1 MRAAAALVRGVV
13 DAVVGNRRQ
22 EDQMIRQIESEAKQM
37 DEEGRS
43 IVVVDAPTNVGLSP
57 PGPGREPGVCAL
69 ASALRVN
76 GIVSRLGA
84 ADGGAV
90 KSPQYKP
97 EIDPSTGVLGGE
109 ALRSFSLDLAEL
121 VGAVVQEGKFP
132 FVLGGDCSI
141 LIGNMLALR
150 RRGRFGMVFIDG
162 HLDFRH
168 LGNSELIG
176 AAAGA
181 DLALVSGRGPD
192 RLANIDGLGPL
203 VRDDDIVA
211 LGEREDYPEW
221 RDIHDTDI
229 TVWDLWKMRSLGV
242 NRVALKTLEKM
253 ESSGVEGFWVHLDA
267 DVLDDAIMPAVDSR
281 QPGGLSYTE
290 LIELLRPLLGSPLAA
305 GMQVTIFDPE
315 LDRDGKIA
323 AKFTDAL
330 IEAFSSARRGVQ
342 DTRNTTTCAPSL
354 EDVKRPRQ

>member
-1 MRAAAALVRGVV
+1 
-13 DAVVGNRRQ
+13 
-22 EDQMIRQIESEAKQM
+22 MIRLIEREANYM
-37 DEEGRS
+37 DKEGRS
-43 IVVVDAPTNVGLSP
+43 IIVVDAPMNLGLSP

-69 ASALRVN
+69 ASALRAN
-76 GIVSRLGA
+76 GILSRLGA
-84 ADGGAV
+84 MDGGAV
-90 KSPQYKP
+90 ASPLYTPK
-97 EIDPSTGVLGGE
+97 IDPSTGVLGGE
-109 ALRSFSLDLAEL
+109 ALRSFSMDLAER

-141 LIGNMLALR
+141 LLGNMLALR
-150 RRGRFGMVFIDG
+150 RRGRFGLVFIDG

-168 LGNSELIG
+168 PGNSELVG

-192 RLANIDGLGPL
+192 RLANIEGLGPL
-203 VRDDDIVA
+203 VRDDDTVA

-253 ESSGVEGFWVHLDA
+253 EASGVEGFWVHLDA

-281 QPGGLSYTE
+281 QPDGLGYAE
-290 LIELLRPLLGSPLAA
+290 LIELLRPLLGSSLVA

-330 IEAFSSARRGVQ
+330 VEAFSSTRRVVQ
-342 DTRNTTTCAPSL
+342 GTLNTRTRAPSL
-354 EDVKRPRQ
+354 EAARRPRK

>member
-1 MRAAAALVRGVV
+1 
-13 DAVVGNRRQ
+13 
-22 EDQMIRQIESEAKQM
+22 MIRQIESEAKQM

-141 LIGNMLALR
+141 LIGNMMALR
-150 RRGRFGMVFIDG
+150 RRGRFGLVFIDG

-168 LGNSELIG
+168 PGNSELIG

>member
-1 MRAAAALVRGVV
+1 MDREGRRIEVV
-13 DAVVGNRRQ
+13 DA
-22 EDQMIRQIESEAKQM
+22 A
-37 DEEGRS
+37 
-43 IVVVDAPTNVGLSP
+43 TNVGLSP
-57 PGPGREPGVCAL
+57 PSPGREPGVRGL
-69 ASALRVN
+69 ASALRAN

-84 ADGGAV
+84 TDGGAV
-90 KSPQYKP
+90 ASPPYRS
-97 EIDPSTGVLGGE
+97 EIDPSTGVRNDE
-109 ALRSFSLDLAEL
+109 ALRSFSLDLAER

-141 LIGNMLALR
+141 LIGNMMALR
-150 RRGRFGMVFIDG
+150 RRGRFGLVFIDG

-168 LGNSELIG
+168 PGNSELIG

-221 RDIHDTDI
+221 RDINDSDI

-242 NRVALKTLEKM
+242 TGVALKTVEKM
-253 ESSGVEGFWVHLDA
+253 EASGVEGFWVHLDA
-267 DVLDDAIMPAVDSR
+267 DVLDDVIMPAVDSR
-281 QPGGLSYTE
+281 QPDGLSYAE
-290 LIELLRPLLGSPLAA
+290 LIELLRPFLGSPLAA

-315 LDRDGKIA
+315 LDKNGKIA
-323 AKFTDAL
+323 EEFTDAL
-330 IEAFSSARRGVQ
+330 VEAFSSARRVVQ
-342 DTRNTTTCAPSL
+342 DTRNTRTCDPS
-354 EDVKRPRQ
+354 P

>member
-1 MRAAAALVRGVV
+1 
-13 DAVVGNRRQ
+13 
-22 EDQMIRQIESEAKQM
+22 M

-141 LIGNMLALR
+141 LIGNMMALR
-150 RRGRFGMVFIDG
+150 RRGRFGLVFIDG

-168 LGNSELIG
+168 PGNSELIG

-281 QPGGLSYTE
+281 QPDGLSYTE

>member
-1 MRAAAALVRGVV
+1 M
-13 DAVVGNRRQ
+13 
-22 EDQMIRQIESEAKQM
+22 AK
-37 DEEGRS
+37 EGRN
-43 IVVVDAPTNVGLSP
+43 ILVVDAPTNLGLSP
-57 PGPGREPGVCAL
+57 PGPGREPGVYGL
-69 ASALRVN
+69 ASALRAN

-84 ADGGAV
+84 TDGGV
-90 KSPQYKP
+90 VTSPPYTPQ
-97 EIDPSTGVLGGE
+97 IDPSTGVLGGT
-109 ALRSFSLDLAEL
+109 ALRSFSLDLAER

-141 LIGNMLALR
+141 LLGNILALR
-150 RRGRFGMVFIDG
+150 RRGRFGLVFIDG

-168 LGNSELIG
+168 PGNSELVG

-192 RLANIDGLGPL
+192 RLTNIDGLGPL
-203 VRDDDIVA
+203 VRDDDIVT

-253 ESSGVEGFWVHLDA
+253 EASGVEGFWVHLDA

-281 QPGGLSYTE
+281 QPDGLSCAE
-290 LIELLRPLLGSPLAA
+290 LIEILKPLLGSPLAA

-315 LDRDGKIA
+315 LDKDVKIA
-323 AKFTDAL
+323 AEFTDAL
-330 IEAFSSARRGVQ
+330 IEAFSS
-342 DTRNTTTCAPSL
+342 TR
-354 EDVKRPRQ
+354 

>member
-1 MRAAAALVRGVV
+1 
-13 DAVVGNRRQ
+13 
-22 EDQMIRQIESEAKQM
+22 M
-37 DEEGRS
+37 DKEGRS
-43 IVVVDAPTNVGLSP
+43 IMVVDAPTNLGLSP
-57 PGPGREPGVCAL
+57 PGPGREPGVYGL
-69 ASALRVN
+69 ASALRAN

-84 ADGGAV
+84 TDGGV
-90 KSPQYKP
+90 VTSPPYTP
-97 EIDPSTGVLGGE
+97 EIDTSTGVLGGK
-109 ALRSFSLDLAEL
+109 ALRSFSLDLAER
-121 VGAVVQEGKFP
+121 VGEVVREGKFP

-150 RRGRFGMVFIDG
+150 RRGRFGLVFIDG

-168 LGNSELIG
+168 PGNSELVG

-192 RLANIDGLGPL
+192 RLTNIDGLRPL
-203 VRDDDIVA
+203 VRDETVA

-242 NRVALKTLEKM
+242 NRVALKTLEKL
-253 ESSGVEGFWVHLDA
+253 EASGVEGFWVHLDA

-281 QPGGLSYTE
+281 QPDGLSYAE

-315 LDRDGKIA
+315 LDKDGMIA
-323 AKFTDAL
+323 AEFTDAL
-330 IEAFSSARRGVQ
+330 IEAFSGA
-342 DTRNTTTCAPSL
+342 
-354 EDVKRPRQ
+354 

>member
-1 MRAAAALVRGVV
+1 MNKECR
-13 DAVVGNRRQ
+13 N
-22 EDQMIRQIESEAKQM
+22 II
-37 DEEGRS
+37 
-43 IVVVDAPTNVGLSP
+43 VVDAPTNVGLSP

-69 ASALRVN
+69 ASALRAN
-76 GIVSRLGA
+76 GILSRLGA
-84 ADGGAV
+84 MDGGAV
-90 KSPQYKP
+90 TSPPYTPK
-97 EIDPSTGVLGGE
+97 IDPSTGVLGGE
-109 ALRSFSLDLAEL
+109 ALTSFSLDLAER

-141 LIGNMLALR
+141 LIGNMLALK
-150 RRGRFGMVFIDG
+150 RRGRFGLVFIDG

-168 LGNSELIG
+168 PGNSELVG

-181 DLALVSGRGPD
+181 DLALVSGRGPG

-203 VRDDDIVA
+203 VLDGDILA

-229 TVWDLWKMRSLGV
+229 TVWDLWMMRSLGV

-253 ESSGVEGFWVHLDA
+253 EASGVEGFWVHLDA

-281 QPGGLSYTE
+281 QPNGLGYAE

-305 GMQVTIFDPE
+305 GMHVTIFDPE

-323 AKFTDAL
+323 AKFTGAL
-330 IEAFSSARRGVQ
+330 VEAFSSTRRVVQ
-342 DTRNTTTCAPSL
+342 DTRNTRTCAPSL
-354 EDVKRPRQ
+354 EDAKLAF

>member
-1 MRAAAALVRGVV
+1 
-13 DAVVGNRRQ
+13 
-22 EDQMIRQIESEAKQM
+22 M
-37 DEEGRS
+37 DKEGRS
-43 IVVVDAPTNVGLSP
+43 IIVVDAPTNVGLSP
-57 PGPGREPGVCAL
+57 PGPGREPGVYGL
-69 ASALRVN
+69 ASALRAN

-84 ADGGAV
+84 TDGGV
-90 KSPQYKP
+90 VTSPPYTP

-109 ALRSFSLDLAEL
+109 ALRSFSLDLAER
-121 VGAVVQEGKFP
+121 VDEVVREGKFP

-150 RRGRFGMVFIDG
+150 RRGRFGLVFIDG

-168 LGNSELIG
+168 SGNSELVG

-192 RLANIDGLGPL
+192 RLTNIDGLRPL
-203 VRDDDIVA
+203 VRGDDIVA

-229 TVWDLWKMRSLGV
+229 TVWDLWKVRSLGV

-281 QPGGLSYTE
+281 QPDGLSYSE
-290 LIELLRPLLGSPLAA
+290 LVELLRVLLGSQLAV
-305 GMQVTIFDPE
+305 GMEVTIFDPE
-315 LDRDGKIA
+315 LDPTGEIADG
-323 AKFTDAL
+323 FTDAL
-330 IEAFSSARRGVQ
+330 VEAFKEQA
-342 DTRNTTTCAPSL
+342 
-354 EDVKRPRQ
+354 